1 LPHAPPPPLELPL
14 PPLLPHVLPLLL
26 DVPLLPHE
34 LPLLLDVPLL
44 PHELPLLEPLLPELV
59 HASAAPESSGAPASV
74 PPPAVAVTNV
84 Q

>member
-1 LPHAPPPPLELPL
+1 LPHALPELPP

-26 DVPLLPHE
+26 GVPLL
-34 LPLLLDVPLL
+34 V

-59 HASAAPESSGAPASV
+59 HASAAPESSGAPASA
-74 PPPAVAVTNV
+74 PPAGAVTNV